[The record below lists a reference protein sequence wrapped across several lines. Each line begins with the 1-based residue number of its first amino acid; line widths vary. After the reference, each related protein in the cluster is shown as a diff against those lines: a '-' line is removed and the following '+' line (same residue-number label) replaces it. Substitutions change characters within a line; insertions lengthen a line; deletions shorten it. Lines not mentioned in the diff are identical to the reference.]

1 MLAETLPTQLDP
13 QQIEKLCDLIQ
24 LDRDAVEAY
33 EAAINRIDAANFRA
47 RLSDFK
53 TDHERHIADLSAI
66 VRQNGHR
73 PPTEGDFKRFLT
85 QGKVVLGD
93 LIGNR
98 GILRAMLS
106 NEKDTNQQYEEAIAD
121 PMLVTHPEVR
131 AVLERNLADERR
143 HKAWIEAQ
151 LGDHK

>member
-1 MLAETLPTQLDP
+1 MLAQPLPTQLDP
-13 QQIEKLCDLIQ
+13 QQIDKLCDLIQ

-53 TDHERHIADLSAI
+53 VDHERHITDLSAI
-66 VRQNGHR
+66 VRQNGKT

-121 PMLVTHPEVR
+121 PMLATHPEAR